1 MKHFAKGTS
10 LVLAISLLS
19 GCSNGADEEYQTRL
33 SYYELCITT
42 EADTYRA
49 RFASG
54 GGIPNPEDGFAYTP
68 FEYATVA
75 CEKFKP

>member
-1 MKHFAKGTS
+1 MRILTLSIIMVSAF
-10 LVLAISLLS
+10 LLS
-19 GCSNGADEEYQTRL
+19 GCSGGADEAYQTEL
-33 SYYELCITT
+33 AYYELCITT
-42 EADTYRA
+42 EADTYRT

-54 GGIPNPEDGFAYTP
+54 GGIPNPENGFAYTP